1 MREQYM
7 KFGEG
12 FLLVYSV
19 TDRNSFQELESF
31 VDTIQWVKE
40 TEQVKKVPIVL
51 VGNKCDLVGLRQ
63 VPTEEGE
70 SYANKLEV
78 KFLECSAFTRQNV
91 ESAFFELVR
100 IIRQTRTVVKGRNS
114 ATKKRRAGGRCL
126 LL

>member
-100 IIRQTRTVVKGRNS
+100 IIRQTRTVVKGRNN